1 MFMQWMNG
9 TGPEHRILEPLEKTL
24 GSLWHRGID
33 RPRPDKD
40 LVLAQAP
47 DAKDDEVPARRGSG
61 RVRLRTL
68 VLLRWV
74 AIIGQTG
81 AITIV
86 RWGFGYE
93 LPLEP
98 AFAAIGASVLLNLVE
113 SHPARAAVQLTDR
126 AATIALGF
134 DIVQL
139 AVLLYFTGG
148 LINPFA
154 FLFLV
159 PVTISATVL
168 SLRSTAVLDILALAC
183 VSGLA
188 LFHEPLPWFQP
199 FDLPDIYVFGIWTA
213 LTSGIVF
220 ISTYAW
226 RIAAEARAMSDA
238 LAATHAALD
247 RELRLAALG
256 RLAAAAAHE
265 LGTPLGTIAVIA
277 KEIARELPAE
287 SPLREDIDLL
297 QSQTARCRQI
307 LGDLARRPGGDDPFM
322 RQALPAIV
330 EQASEPHRRDG
341 VALRMDAGSID
352 DSPAPVCAHAPEIAH
367 GLGNLV
373 QNAVD
378 FATGEV
384 ALRVAWDQTT
394 ASVAV
399 EDDGPG
405 FPYDVLAR
413 IGEPYISTRPE
424 SGGMGLGVFISKTLL
439 ERTGAKV
446 EFGNR
451 SGGGARVVV
460 SWLRPVLEA
469 RAKDSSEEKA

>member
-1 MFMQWMNG
+1 MLWNG
-9 TGPEHRILEPLEKTL
+9 F
-24 GSLWHRGID
+24 
-33 RPRPDKD
+33 RPSRTP
-40 LVLAQAP
+40 LAQDSDFAE
-47 DAKDDEVPARRGSG
+47 DETPARRASG

-74 AIIGQTG
+74 AIIGQSG

-86 RWGFGYE
+86 RWGFNYE
-93 LPLEP
+93 FALEP
-98 AFAAIGASVLLNLVE
+98 VFAAIGASVLLNLVE

-126 AATIALGF
+126 AATLALGF

-139 AVLLYFTGG
+139 AALLYFTGG

-168 SLRSTAVLDILALAC
+168 SLRSTVILDVLALGC
-183 VSGLA
+183 VSVLA
-188 LFHEPLPWFQP
+188 LYHEPLPWFQP
-199 FDLPDIYVFGIWTA
+199 FDLPSIYVFGIWTA
-213 LTSGIVF
+213 LASGIVF

-226 RIAAEARAMSDA
+226 RIAAESRAMSDA

-265 LGTPLGTIAVIA
+265 LGTPLGTIAVVA
-277 KEIARELPAE
+277 KEIARDLPPD
-287 SPLREDIDLL
+287 SPFREDVELL

-322 RQALPAIV
+322 RQVLPVIV
-330 EQASEPHRRDG
+330 EQASESHRRDG
-341 VALRMDAGSID
+341 VAVRVFSGSAD
-352 DSPAPVCAHAPEIAH
+352 DSPPPICAQAPEIAH

-378 FATGEV
+378 FAISEV
-384 ALRVAWDQTT
+384 ALRITWDQTEV
-394 ASVAV
+394 SVSV

-405 FPYDVLAR
+405 IPYDVLAR

-446 EFGNR
+446 AFGNR
-451 SGGGARVVV
+451 SSGGARVVV
-460 SWLRPVLEA
+460 SWSRRVIES
-469 RAKDSSEEKA
+469 RAKDSTELSA